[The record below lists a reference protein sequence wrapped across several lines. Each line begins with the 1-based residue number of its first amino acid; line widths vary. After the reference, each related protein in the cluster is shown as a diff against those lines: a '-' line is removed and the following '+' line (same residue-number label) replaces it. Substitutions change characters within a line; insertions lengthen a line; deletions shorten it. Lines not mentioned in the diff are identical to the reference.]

1 MRTTTIAI
9 SAAALVAGLA
19 AGPAPA
25 QAPAPVTITGELQ
38 DSDAQGEEEHRYDDH
53 RIHLDAGQRYRLTV
67 ESEAFDTVARL
78 IQPGHEAPLAENDDY
93 GEGLNSRINFSPRES
108 GDYVLRVTGFAA
120 DARGA
125 YSAKVEQLPPLPAP
139 ISTAGTAVTTTGSWS
154 LWEGALADNGADHDG
169 HFYVDYLVHFDAG
182 QRRFISLEAVGDWD
196 PLVEILNAGDREGEA
211 VDQDDDAGTG
221 FNSLLAYQADTA
233 GDYIVR
239 VTSFEEGA
247 KGSYRL
253 WVSQ

>member
-19 AGPAPA
+19 AAPALAQPAPA
-25 QAPAPVTITGELQ
+25 AINGELT
-38 DSDAQGEEEHRYDDH
+38 DSDAQGEEHHRYDDH

-78 IQPGHEAPLAENDDY
+78 LRPGQDEPLAENDDY
-93 GEGLNSRINFSPRES
+93 GEGLNSRINYSPSES
-108 GDYVLRVTGFAA
+108 GDYILRVTGFAE

-125 YSAKVEQLPPLPAP
+125 YSGKVEQLPPLPAP
-139 ISTAGTAVTTTGSWS
+139 ISTAGTAVSTTGTWS
-154 LWEGALADNGADHDG
+154 LWEGALAETNPDHDG
-169 HFYVDYLVHFDAG
+169 RYYVDYLVHFDAG

-196 PLVEILNAGDREGEA
+196 PLVEILNASDREGDS
-211 VDQDDDAGTG
+211 VDQDDDSGVG
-221 FNSLLAYQADTA
+221 FNSLMAFQAETA

-239 VTSFEEGA
+239 VSSFGEGTT
-247 KGSYRL
+247 GNYRL